1 MINSQ
6 KLILIK
12 IVHTLIWIFFVSII
26 FYVVYCGITGH
37 INIWTWVATA
47 LVVVEGAIL
56 IFFGNYCPLTLI
68 ARRYSDSKKDNF
80 DIFLPNKLAKYNK
93 LIFTTIYLIGLILLI
108 YRQL

>member
-1 MINSQ
+1 V
-6 KLILIK
+6 L
-12 IVHTLIWIFFVSII
+12 
-26 FYVVYCGITGH
+26 YCGITGYV
-37 INIWTWVATA
+37 NVWTWVAAA
-47 LVVVEGAIL
+47 LIVVEGAIL
-56 IFFGNYCPLTLI
+56 LFFGNYCPLTLI